1 MKLFSYISERER
13 SIITDLYT
21 AIGAFVLSKVT
32 HFILKYTILNPIPT
46 WEYPMKRN
54 DQFKVLQKALNDGKL
69 PKIFRPKLAPGSTFS
84 DLFVIA
90 DYDVMKEA
98 FFKRAVAS
106 RQHSE
111 NIKIAI
117 STMLARMDYHK
128 IPRSILDKDDQL
140 LKNGPGEIAG
150 TADGP
155 YDDFH
160 KKSRVQWHDTIKRLV
175 GKNRISEIIKE
186 SSEKIVA
193 CLERVGSS
201 AAGIDPRRV
210 FMNASLNVTSGF
222 AFNKTYDFEDPQFEE
237 IAEIIE
243 SYFAGI
249 TSMALLQMSWNI
261 LPRWICR
268 SDFYNRL
275 WEKTSYRKDIDAQNP
290 RNYLETILIDAEQ
303 EPRWGYFTVAATIAA
318 IFLAASD
325 TLSVTMTW
333 LVLVLADN
341 PEVQKKML
349 EEISA
354 AREIDADLKKE
365 NCPFIRSV
373 LLESQRLNP
382 VADTLPHITTDDVQ
396 LKDCF
401 IPKGSQLFASL
412 TAIMHDPKN
421 FVEPGKFIPD
431 RFIKNGE
438 FVNNPKVCAF
448 SVGLRDCI
456 GKTLA
461 QDEYFA
467 FATTIVE
474 NFKINRIA
482 GNMEV
487 DNADNLRLPKE
498 NIRLQFVRRQ

>member
-1 MKLFSYISERER
+1 
-13 SIITDLYT
+13 
-21 AIGAFVLSKVT
+21 
-32 HFILKYTILNPIPT
+32 
-46 WEYPMKRN
+46 
-54 DQFKVLQKALNDGKL
+54 
-69 PKIFRPKLAPGSTFS
+69 
-84 DLFVIA
+84 
-90 DYDVMKEA
+90 
-98 FFKRAVAS
+98 
-106 RQHSE
+106 
-111 NIKIAI
+111 
-117 STMLARMDYHK
+117 
-128 IPRSILDKDDQL
+128 
-140 LKNGPGEIAG
+140 
-150 TADGP
+150 
-155 YDDFH
+155 
-160 KKSRVQWHDTIKRLV
+160 
-175 GKNRISEIIKE
+175 
-186 SSEKIVA
+186 
-193 CLERVGSS
+193 
-201 AAGIDPRRV
+201 
-210 FMNASLNVTSGF
+210 
-222 AFNKTYDFEDPQFEE
+222 
-237 IAEIIE
+237 
-243 SYFAGI
+243 
-249 TSMALLQMSWNI
+249 
-261 LPRWICR
+261 
-268 SDFYNRL
+268 
-275 WEKTSYRKDIDAQNP
+275 
-290 RNYLETILIDAEQ
+290 LIDADQ
-303 EPRWGYFTVAATIAA
+303 DPRWGYFTVASTIAA
-318 IFLAASD
+318 IFLGASD

-382 VADTLPHITTDDVQ
+382 VGDTLPHITTDDVQ

-412 TAIMHDPKN
+412 TAIMHDTKN

-438 FVNNPKVCAF
+438 FVNNPKVCGF

-482 GNMEV
+482 GNMDV
-487 DNADNLRLPKE
+487 DNADTLRLPKE